1 MPSTVWIQFAKAPKL
16 GTVKTRLAA
25 TIGEEAAL
33 AAHNSLTLAV
43 NRQLQSAYRISVIEA
58 CEVWLA
64 VAGQEQDVE
73 MAGSFYVDRNANFD
87 RLLKQPSGDLGERMH
102 TLLQEGLNSF
112 DYAFIVGSDFPVLDA
127 TFLKSAVTALDEAD
141 VVLAPTTD
149 GGYGLIGVRAPQN
162 RKPLPEFGLI
172 DWGAEQVL
180 DQTKTRFESF
190 GLVCVDLEKRYDV
203 DDEIDW
209 RKWLSSPW
217 YSKLDDLT

>member
-25 TIGEEAAL
+25 TIGAEAAL

-43 NRQLQSAYRISVIEA
+43 NRQLQSAYHISANEP

-64 VAGQEQDVE
+64 VAGQEHDVE
-73 MAGSFYVDRNANFD
+73 MAGSFYVDRKASFD
-87 RLLKQPSGDLGERMH
+87 RLIKQPSGDLGERMY

-127 TFLKSAVTALDEAD
+127 AFLKSAVTALDEVD
-141 VVLAPTTD
+141 VVLAPTND
-149 GGYGLIGVRAPQN
+149 GGYGLIGVRARQN
-162 RKPLPEFGLI
+162 NKPLPKFGLI
-172 DWGAEQVL
+172 EWGTEQVL

-190 GLVCVDLEKRYDV
+190 GLVCADLEKRFDV
-203 DDEIDW
+203 DDETDW
-209 RKWLSSPW
+209 HRWLSSSW
-217 YSKLDDLT
+217 YLTLDDRA

>member
-87 RLLKQPSGDLGERMH
+87 RLLKQPSGDLGERMY
-102 TLLQEGLNSF
+102 TLLQEGLNRF

-127 TFLKSAVTALDEAD
+127 AFLKSAVTMLDEVD
-141 VVLAPTTD
+141 VVLAPTND
-149 GGYGLIGVRAPQN
+149 GGYGLIGVKAPQN
-162 RKPLPEFGLI
+162 SKPLPEFGLI
-172 DWGAEQVL
+172 EWGTEHAL

-190 GLVCVDLEKRYDV
+190 GLVCADLEKRFDV

>member
-64 VAGQEQDVE
+64 VAGQEQDIE

-87 RLLKQPSGDLGERMH
+87 RLLKQPSGDLGERMY

-127 TFLKSAVTALDEAD
+127 AFLKSAVTMLDEVD
-141 VVLAPTTD
+141 VVLAPTND
-149 GGYGLIGVRAPQN
+149 GGYGLIGVKAPQN
-162 RKPLPEFGLI
+162 SKPLPEFGLI
-172 DWGAEQVL
+172 EWGTEHVL

-190 GLVCVDLEKRYDV
+190 GLVCADLEKRFDV

-209 RKWLSSPW
+209 RKWLSGPW